1 MALKAGADA
10 VAAELTALGERELH
24 DRILTRPL
32 PRHVAIIMDGNG
44 RWATSRGMPRVAG
57 HAEGVKA
64 VRNTVRAAGAV
75 GIEYLTLYAF
85 SSENWK
91 RPSHEV
97 STLMN
102 LLERSIDRELPELME
117 RNVRFRVIGRP
128 NGVPP
133 EVQRRIDHVVD
144 ATAANTGLTL
154 LMAFNYG
161 ARDEIVDA
169 CRRLARD
176 VRAGQV
182 EPEEIDEVRVGR
194 ALYTDGV
201 PDPDLL
207 IRTSGEMRVSNF
219 LLWQIAYTELWV
231 TPTRWPDFAARGVPM
246 AAPVD
251 ARGSSRAGELA
262 RRVLS
267 TAVLLPAF
275 VWILIGAPAW
285 AFTIL
290 IVGVGMLANWEFTR
304 MFARAGV
311 PVLRDAGLIWG
322 GLVTLAFV
330 RPDRAGAAFAV
341 VVIGLL
347 VASLDRGSAGVMRW
361 QRVAVTLLAV
371 CYVNWL
377 LGHTILLRALPDGIH
392 WILLLVWVT
401 WLGETAAYAVGSRI
415 GRHKLA
421 P

>member
-44 RWATSRGMPRVAG
+44 RWAISRGMPRVAG
-57 HAEGVKA
+57 HGEGVKA

-91 RPSHEV
+91 RPRHEV

-128 NGVPP
+128 KGVPP

-169 CRRLARD
+169 FRRLAKD
-176 VRAGQV
+176 VRDGQV
-182 EPEEIDEVRVGR
+182 EPDEIDEVRIGR

-207 IRTSGEMRVSNF
+207 IRTSGEMRLSNF

-231 TPTRWPDFAARGVPM
+231 TATRWPDFGP
-246 AAPVD
+246 
-251 ARGSSRAGELA
+251 
-262 RRVLS
+262 
-267 TAVLLPAF
+267 
-275 VWILIGAPAW
+275 
-285 AFTIL
+285 
-290 IVGVGMLANWEFTR
+290 
-304 MFARAGV
+304 
-311 PVLRDAGLIWG
+311 RDLY
-322 GLVTLAFV
+322 
-330 RPDRAGAAFAV
+330 
-341 VVIGLL
+341 
-347 VASLDRGSAGVMRW
+347 
-361 QRVAVTLLAV
+361 LAV
-371 CYVNWL
+371 ADFQQRDRRY
-377 LGHTILLRALPDGIH
+377 
-392 WILLLVWVT
+392 
-401 WLGETAAYAVGSRI
+401 
-415 GRHKLA
+415 GRV
-421 P
+421 